1 MGRRLISYVAVSGR
15 PRAALRQD
23 ISQHMAEAA
32 TGGRPKAALGQDR
45 KYYVSEAAV
54 GGRPKAAFILHK
66 FISTCVIV
74 RVSQEFEI

>member
-1 MGRRLISYVAVSGR
+1 
-15 PRAALRQD
+15 
-23 ISQHMAEAA
+23 MAEAA

-66 FISTCVIV
+66 LIDIYMCGCPGVAGF
-74 RVSQEFEI
+74 